1 MNLTTRRFLAH
12 AAVGL
17 AIGVMLCSAV
27 HAQTKPTCLLKSDA
41 KLMPTWWPKTTEQ
54 PTGGYIEVARAGVAV
69 RQIPLV
75 LVAPTS
81 AEIKAGTAP
90 DARRI
95 CFPMSSLRDGDV
107 LIPVTTL
114 GEAWTR
120 STPCQFWTG
129 DPYTFRDYAA
139 TGAPVE
145 RIATIKA
152 RVVPVGANSGTCT
165 TTRAATSEAPPPVV
179 VTPDPPV
186 TPPTTPPASGTWV
199 ALVPEWFS
207 FDRGAATIR
216 FGVPGN
222 WREVQV
228 NGYAMCAAKTLGLGD
243 FDPAPNTTKACQ
255 ILQ

>member
-54 PTGGYIEVARAGVAV
+54 PTGGYIEVARAGAAV

-107 LIPVTTL
+107 LTPVTTL

-120 STPCQFWTG
+120 ATPCQFWTG

-152 RVVPVGANSGTCT
+152 RLVPVGANSGTCT
-165 TTRAATSEAPPPVV
+165 TTRAATSEAPPVVVEPPV
-179 VTPDPPV
+179 VTP
-186 TPPTTPPASGTWV
+186 PPASTWMH
-199 ALVPEWFS
+199 LTTEWKS
-207 FDRGAATIR
+207 FDIGSATVR
-216 FGVPGN
+216 FGAGDTWFV
-222 WREVQV
+222 RDVT
-228 NGYAMCAAKTLGLGD
+228 GYTFCNHKD
-243 FDPAPNTTKACQ
+243 FGAPPTPDGETRTCELKQ
-255 ILQ
+255 